1 MKIGNGR
8 DRQIM
13 RIADRGYDRSV
24 SETTTRGIRV
34 QVTTRYL
41 PERSTPSDKQFWF
54 AYHIRVSNVGQE
66 TAQLI
71 SRHWIITNADGEQ
84 QEVTGPGVVGEQP
97 VLPPGTAFDYTSYCN
112 LTTNVGTMHGTYTMV
127 TPAGDTFEATIA
139 PFTLAM
145 PNALN

>member
-1 MKIGNGR
+1 
-8 DRQIM
+8 
-13 RIADRGYDRSV
+13 V
-24 SETTTRGIRV
+24 SDTTTNGIRV

-54 AYHIRVSNVGQE
+54 SYHIRISNVGLE

-71 SRHWIITNADGEQ
+71 SRHWVITNADGEE
-84 QEVTGPGVVGEQP
+84 QEVDGPGVVGEQP
-97 VLPPGTAFDYTSYCN
+97 VLAPGAAFDYTSYCN

-127 TPAGDTFEATIA
+127 TPGGTTFEAMIA
-139 PFTLAM
+139 AFTLAM